1 MAYDR
6 KKIEEL
12 IDGTI
17 DWDTLHRMLSTPK
30 DPERFQM
37 YLEILQERV
46 PWDDRIILPYSLH
59 LYIVQKKDTKEWVI
73 KCDCGHEFCDY
84 RDNWKLH
91 ALIYVR
97 DTEEALNEI
106 YPRLMAP
113 DPQWQVLREYYCPG
127 CGTLLEVEAPVPW
140 YPVIHNWQPDIETF
154 YREWLGWPVPERA
167 EPAARPAGQ

>member
-17 DWDTLHRMLSTPK
+17 DGETLHRMLSEPK
-30 DPERFQM
+30 DPERFRL

-46 PWDDRIILPYSLH
+46 PWEDRIILPYQYH
-59 LYIVQKKDTKEWVI
+59 LYVVQKKDTKEWVI

-97 DTEEALNEI
+97 DTEESLNEI
-106 YPRLMAP
+106 YPKLMAP
-113 DPQWQVLREYYCPG
+113 DPNWQVFREYYCPG
-127 CGTLLEVEAPVPW
+127 CGTLLEVEAPTPW
-140 YPVIHNWQPDIETF
+140 YPVIHNWEPDIETF
-154 YREWLGWPVPERA
+154 YREWLGQPVPERA
-167 EPAARPAGQ
+167 EPGRK